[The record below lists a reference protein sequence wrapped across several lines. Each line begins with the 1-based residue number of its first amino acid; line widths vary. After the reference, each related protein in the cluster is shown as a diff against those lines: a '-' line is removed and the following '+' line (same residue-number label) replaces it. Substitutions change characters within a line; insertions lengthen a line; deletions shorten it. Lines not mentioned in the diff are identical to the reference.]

1 MIKRLALIGTGLI
14 GGSLALALKSANY
27 AEHIVG
33 YNLDLTV
40 SEQAKSR
47 GIIDSI
53 AETIPETIQSANVIV
68 LAVPMGAMASVM
80 TTLAPHLTNDMV
92 LTDVGSVKTCVAQVA
107 EQVLQAKHVR
117 FIPGHPIA
125 GTEQSG
131 PAAALAT
138 LYQQQ
143 RVVLTPGE
151 DADQQ
156 AVTIIEA
163 MWQAAGAEVVRLSVA
178 QHDAMLAATS
188 HLPHILAF
196 NLVSLLAQG
205 PDADDVLNYAAG
217 GFRDFS
223 RIASSHPAMWRDI
236 CLTNREA
243 ILPILADYQQ
253 QLTHIQTAIE
263 QQQGEALLTLFEQ
276 AKQMRDARFLA
287 EK

>member
-1 MIKRLALIGTGLI
+1 
-14 GGSLALALKSANY
+14 
-27 AEHIVG
+27 
-33 YNLDLTV
+33 
-40 SEQAKSR
+40 
-47 GIIDSI
+47 
-53 AETIPETIQSANVIV
+53 
-68 LAVPMGAMASVM
+68 
-80 TTLAPHLTNDMV
+80 
-92 LTDVGSVKTCVAQVA
+92 
-107 EQVLQAKHVR
+107 
-117 FIPGHPIA
+117 HPIA

-253 QLTHIQTAIE
+253 QLTHIKTAIE